1 MSGAKTKTVGSKL
14 DEALRKADDAVKE
27 LKDMGENAKVALSDD
42 FSALRD
48 AIIDTNVAHRIGE
61 AKDKIVEATGNS
73 VEKVKE
79 AGVKV
84 DENIHEQPYYYV
96 AGAAVIGLLLGVLIA
111 RKG

>member
-1 MSGAKTKTVGSKL
+1 MSATKTKSVGSKL

-27 LKDMGENAKVALSDD
+27 LKDMGETAKVALSDD

-48 AIIDTNVAHRIGE
+48 AITDTNVAHRIGE
-61 AKDKIVEATGNS
+61 AKDKLVEATGNS

-79 AGVKV
+79 AGQKV

-111 RKG
+111 RR

>member
-1 MSGAKTKTVGSKL
+1 MSGSKAKTVGSKL

-27 LKDMGENAKVALSDD
+27 LKDMGENAKVALTDD

-48 AIIDTNVAHRIGE
+48 AIVDTNVAHRIGE
-61 AKDKIVEATGNS
+61 AKDKIVDAAGNS

-84 DENIHEQPYYYV
+84 DENIHDQPYYYV

>member
-1 MSGAKTKTVGSKL
+1 MSTTKTKSAGTKL
-14 DEALRKADDAVKE
+14 DDALRKADDAVKE

-73 VEKVKE
+73 VEKVKD
-79 AGVKV
+79 ASLKV

-111 RKG
+111 RR